1 MVSEQLIETA
11 QLRPQP
17 SLSLSLGGTA
27 WKVPA
32 LLLLFYIAVPAL
44 VSDYWLGVVLVPVL
58 VLALAGLGLNI
69 LTGYAGQIS
78 LGSGGFMAVGAFAT
92 FNLTTRIPG
101 LPLPLALFLGGLIA
115 AIAGFLF
122 SLPSARIR
130 GFYLMVSS
138 LTAQFF
144 FEWLFQQV
152 PWFFNNASAGTISLP
167 NMAVLGFNL
176 ATARGSYFLV
186 LVTVTLSF
194 WLAYNLLRGN
204 TGRVWM
210 AIRDMDTAAAVIGIR
225 VYRYKVLAFA
235 VSSFF
240 LGIAGALWAFA
251 YLGTASVQSF
261 DLGRSFQILFIII
274 IGGMGS
280 LGGNFIGGIFIL
292 LLPLVLDRISE
303 GVFSG
308 HLGEGFLQNLEKV
321 IFGGLI
327 AFFVIKEPDGIAN
340 LVQSLRDRARIW
352 PLRF

>member
-1 MVSEQLIETA
+1 MSEQHIDEA
-11 QLRPQP
+11 EFAPQP
-17 SLSLSLGGTA
+17 GLWLSASGTA
-27 WKVPA
+27 WWIPA
-32 LLLLFYIAVPAL
+32 LLILSYVLVPAF
-44 VSDYWLGVVLVPVL
+44 VSDYWLGVVLVPML
-58 VLALAGLGLNI
+58 VLALAGLGLNL
-69 LTGYAGQIS
+69 LTGYTGQIS

-92 FNLTTRIPG
+92 FNLATRIPG
-101 LPLPLALFLGGLIA
+101 LPLPLALILGGLIA
-115 AIAGFLF
+115 ALAGVLF
-122 SLPSARIR
+122 SLPSARIK

-152 PWFFNNASAGTISLP
+152 PWFYNNASAGTISLP
-167 NMAVLGFNL
+167 NMSVLGINF
-176 ATARGSYFLV
+176 ATARGSYYLT
-186 LVTVTLSF
+186 LVTVTLGF

-204 TGRVWM
+204 TGRVWT

-225 VYRYKVLAFA
+225 VYRYKVLAFG

-261 DLGRSFQILFIII
+261 DLDRSFQVLFIII

-280 LGGNFIGGIFIL
+280 LAGNFIGSIFIL
-292 LLPLVLDRISE
+292 LLPLLLDRISQ

-308 HLGEGFLQNLEKV
+308 HLGEGFLQNVEKV

-340 LVQSLRDRARIW
+340 LIQSLRDRVRVW